1 MKELQ
6 VWTITDILFH
16 IQDRQQISQSSKILE
31 KLHCNTESDQTLQWE
46 NIYQQSTYAFE
57 YN

>member
-1 MKELQ
+1 MKEFQ

-46 NIYQQSTYAFE
+46 FT
-57 YN
+57 